1 VIGLLSGG
9 FPNPNARFVVDFRQG
24 LAEAGYVEGRNV
36 AIEYRWANEQGRALR
51 PLAEEL
57 AHRPVDAIF
66 AGPPLNLAVRAAKA
80 ATSTI
85 PIVFVYGADPVK
97 DGLVVSLSRP
107 GGNITGIAS
116 FNTEIEGK
124 RLSLL
129 RDAAPDAMIFGF
141 LGGDQEQRSDPRS
154 AMRLLKMQLL

>member
-1 VIGLLSGG
+1 MRRRQFIAGLGSAAAWPLVARAQRPPVPVIGLLSGG
-9 FPNPNARFVVDFRQG
+9 FPNPNARFVVAFRQG

-57 AHRPVDAIF
+57 AHRPVDVIF

-97 DGLVVSLSRP
+97 DGLVASLSRP
-107 GGNITGIAS
+107 GGNITGS
-116 FNTEIEGK
+116 
-124 RLSLL
+124 R
-129 RDAAPDAMIFGF
+129 AA
-141 LGGDQEQRSDPRS
+141 
-154 AMRLLKMQLL
+154 